1 MTRVCTACE
10 HAGPLT
16 PIGPGEQSGW
26 VTLECPRCREA
37 DEYPPQD
44 VGEVAAVIASGGA
57 FQDEDA
63 VRVAQ
68 AYLEAVA

>member
-16 PIGPGEQSGW
+16 PIGVGEQPGW
-26 VTLECPRCREA
+26 LILECPRCRQA

-44 VGEVAAVIASGGA
+44 VDEIARLIAAGGG

-68 AYLEAVA
+68 AYLEASA